1 MHVNRQNIGKFWP
14 IPRKGTKYLAVSSHN
29 QKSSIPLIV
38 VMRDILKL
46 VRTKKELKLVINK
59 KEIKINGK
67 EIRDTNYPIGFFDII
82 SIESLKKNY
91 RASLGDN
98 KKIVFEEVPDN
109 EAVRRTFKIIGKK
122 VLGKDK
128 IQLNLVNGRN
138 VLTKEKANV
147 DDSAVFNFNENKIE
161 KIVKL
166 EKGNQVFVLKGK
178 HTGKR
183 GKIEDVV
190 ERGGKKLIVID
201 GKDGKVNVWVKNV
214 IVMDM

>member
-1 MHVNRQNIGKFWP
+1 MYVNRQNIGKFWP
-14 IPRKGTKYLAVSSHN
+14 IPRKGTKYLAVSTHN
-29 QKSSIPLIV
+29 QKNSIPLIV
-38 VMRDILKL
+38 VMREVLKL
-46 VRTKKELKLVINK
+46 VRTKKELKLAINK

-67 EIRDTNYPIGFFDII
+67 EIRNVNYPISFFDIL

-91 RASLGDN
+91 RASLAGS
-98 KKIVFEEVPDN
+98 KIVFEEVSDN

-128 IQLNLVNGRN
+128 FQLNLMDGRN

-147 DDSAVFNFNENKIE
+147 DDSVVFNFNENKIE
-161 KIVKL
+161 KIIKL
-166 EKGNQVFVLKGK
+166 EKGEQVFVLKGK
-178 HTGKR
+178 HAGKK

-190 ERGGKKLIVID
+190 ERGSKKLVVID
-201 GKDGKVNVWVKNV
+201 GKDSKVNVWVKNV